1 MNHLDVNKKTA
12 LMLTADKKG
21 KKEDSYALVQL
32 LIKKGAIVNIQGNEG
47 NTAMML
53 FATMTGWISSTSSS
67 TTLPWKL
74 TRQGHDKK
82 GKKEDSYA
90 LVQLL
95 SKKGAIVNIQRNEGN
110 TAMMLFATM
119 TGWIFSTS
127 SSTTLP
133 WKLTWQG
140 PI

>member
-1 MNHLDVNKKTA
+1 MFYLVNDVRYLLKHKRCDVNHLDVNKKTA

-21 KKEDSYALVQL
+21 K
-32 LIKKGAIVNIQGNEG
+32 
-47 NTAMML
+47 
-53 FATMTGWISSTSSS
+53 
-67 TTLPWKL
+67 
-74 TRQGHDKK
+74 R
-82 GKKEDSYA
+82 EDSYA

-119 TGWIFSTS
+119 TGWILSTS